1 MESNKAT
8 FRDGTGAIKMVL
20 HLSVFFLQ
28 DKATIWDGRV
38 WPVKDYWVNW
48 DLIANNK
55 FLAIKPSIVI
65 MWLNGF

>member
-8 FRDGTGAIKMVL
+8 FRDGTWAIKMVL

-38 WPVKDYWVNW
+38 WPVNDY
-48 DLIANNK
+48 
-55 FLAIKPSIVI
+55 
-65 MWLNGF
+65 